1 MKFFIIALALVSLVA
16 AEDDKY
22 TTKYDSVDVDEILNS
37 DRLFN
42 NYFKC
47 LMDEGA
53 CTPDVNELKRSLP
66 DALENDCA
74 KCSEKQKTQ
83 STKVIKNLTEKRP
96 EQWKLLKAK
105 YDPNNKYVE
114 RYAEDA
120 DKDGI
125 KL

>member
-1 MKFFIIALALVSLVA
+1 MKFFIVALTLVALVA

-37 DRLFN
+37 DRLFI

-53 CTPDVNELKRSLP
+53 CTPDVNELKRALP

-114 RYAEDA
+114 KYADDA

>member
-1 MKFFIIALALVSLVA
+1 MKFFIIALALVVLVA

-37 DRLFN
+37 DRLFT

-47 LMDEGA
+47 LMDEGS

-74 KCSEKQKTQ
+74 KCSAKQKEQ

-114 RYAEDA
+114 KYAEDA